1 MARRRDLRSVAVMAT
16 QMTATD
22 VHEDALLAAGFR
34 GEIVGRGHV
43 RYDELRK
50 VYNGMIDRRPALI
63 ARCRDAQDVSVAVRF
78 ARDRR
83 LPVSVYG
90 GGHNVTGNAVCDDGV
105 TIDLRAMNGI
115 AVDPETRTCRADAGL
130 TWGQID
136 AATQEHGLAVT
147 GGRISTTGIGG
158 LVLGGGSGWI
168 ERKCGYAVDN
178 LVAVETVTAD
188 GRILTASEHENPE
201 LFWGT
206 RGGGGNFG
214 VATSFEL
221 RLHAIGPTVVGGKL
235 LYPATMAT
243 AVMQNFRD
251 VMA

>member
-50 VYNGMIDRRPALI
+50 VYNGMIDR
-63 ARCRDAQDVSVAVRF
+63 CRDAQDVSVAVRF

-115 AVDPETRTCRADAGL
+115 AVDPETD
-130 TWGQID
+130 
-136 AATQEHGLAVT
+136 
-147 GGRISTTGIGG
+147 
-158 LVLGGGSGWI
+158 
-168 ERKCGYAVDN
+168 RK
-178 LVAVETVTAD
+178 
-188 GRILTASEHENPE
+188 S
-201 LFWGT
+201 
-206 RGGGGNFG
+206 
-214 VATSFEL
+214 
-221 RLHAIGPTVVGGKL
+221 VV
-235 LYPATMAT
+235 
-243 AVMQNFRD
+243 
-251 VMA
+251 